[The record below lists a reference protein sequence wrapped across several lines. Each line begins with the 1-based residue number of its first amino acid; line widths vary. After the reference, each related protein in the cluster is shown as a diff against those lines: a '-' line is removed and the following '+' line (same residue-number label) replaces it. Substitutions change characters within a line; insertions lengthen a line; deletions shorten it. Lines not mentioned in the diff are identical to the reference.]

1 MKNET
6 FSILKLRAVKEQ
18 KEFDYT
24 FSNKKL
30 LLMLNALIHKD
41 TVSRKIMSFL
51 KNVMKL
57 VKLN

>member
-18 KEFDYT
+18 KEFDCT

-41 TVSRKIMSFL
+41 TVSCKIMSFL